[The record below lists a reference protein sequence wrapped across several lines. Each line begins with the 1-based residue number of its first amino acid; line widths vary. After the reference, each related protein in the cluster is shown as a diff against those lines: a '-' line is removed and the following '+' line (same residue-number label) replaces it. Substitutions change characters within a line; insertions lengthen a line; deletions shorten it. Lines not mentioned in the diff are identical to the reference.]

1 MTAVPGLPSGQQAYM
16 SNVRLQKS
24 PWVDGEKPTVGCRQ
38 LGPPP
43 CPARGS
49 QTRSP
54 RAVTP
59 RPGAAPPAA
68 VPAG

>member
-1 MTAVPGLPSGQQAYM
+1 MPGLPSGQQAYM

-43 CPARGS
+43 
-49 QTRSP
+49 
-54 RAVTP
+54 RAP
-59 RPGAAPPAA
+59 HEALRPAA
-68 VPAG
+68 LEL